1 MIYKYRCKKCNNLFN
16 IHCFVSERN
25 KTKKCSCGN
34 PAFRD
39 VEEELKERGKLH
51 NPEGDHPRWSWA
63 LAINPNQ
70 IKEAMKVHPDAV
82 FNSKGQMLIKNRV
95 EKLRR
100 MKEAKMMEFS

>member
-16 IHCFVSERN
+16 VHCFVSERN
-25 KTKKCSCGN
+25 KTKECSCGN
-34 PAFRD
+34 LAFRD

-82 FNSKGQMLIKNRV
+82 FNEHGQMLIRNRK
-95 EKLRR
+95 EKKQR
-100 MKEAKMMEFS
+100 MAEAKMIEFN